1 MQEMERKLL
10 ELKDTSELMMDLAYS
25 SLLYN
30 NHDIA
35 EEVIFLEGMMDELG
49 NEIQKMVIDQ
59 SSQGG
64 DVMKSLVVL
73 RLQMAMEEI
82 ADAAAS
88 IADVVLRGVPQHP
101 VVQMSLRDADVVIS
115 RAAVAEGSDLAG
127 RTLGDVKLSSISGM
141 FAIAI
146 KRGKKYIFGPS
157 RTTRV
162 EAGDMIIARGPEDG
176 EKYFAQLASG
186 DERVPSE

>member
-1 MQEMERKLL
+1 MQELEKMLL
-10 ELKDTSELMMDLAYS
+10 ELKDTSELMIDLAYS

-35 EEVIFLEGMMDELG
+35 EEVVFLEGMMDELG
-49 NEIQKMVIDQ
+49 DEIQEMVINQ

-115 RAAVAEGSDLAG
+115 RATVASSSELAG
-127 RTLGDVKLSSISGM
+127 KTLGDVKLSSISGM

-146 KRGKKYIFGPS
+146 KRGKKYIFGPN

-162 EAGDMIIARGPEDG
+162 EAGDIVIARGPEDG
-176 EKYFAQLASG
+176 EEYFVALADG
-186 DERVPSE
+186 TEKL

>member
-1 MQEMERKLL
+1 MQDLERKLL
-10 ELKDTSELMMDLAYS
+10 ELKDNSELMMDLAYS

-30 NHDIA
+30 NQDIA
-35 EEVIFLEGMMDELG
+35 EEVVFLEGMMDELG
-49 NEIQKMVIDQ
+49 DEIQEMVIDQ

-64 DVMKSLVVL
+64 EVMKSLVVL

-146 KRGKKYIFGPS
+146 KRGRKYIFGPS
-157 RTTRV
+157 HATRV
-162 EAGDMIIARGPEDG
+162 ETGDIIIARGPEDG
-176 EKYFAQLASG
+176 EEYFAKLASG
-186 DERVPSE
+186 EERAPSD